1 MEKDELQNRTLK
13 FAVRILNL
21 TTRLQ
26 ETNPGRVISTQIIES
41 AILIGESYRA
51 TFRSPSQNDFIF
63 RLKIAED
70 VADETLYWLEL
81 IEEAKLID
89 PEKLAGLKIEA
100 NELLSIFTEAVKTA
114 NLRFS
119 KKAAVRRT
127 KKS

>member
-26 ETNPGRVISTQIIES
+26 ETNPGRVISTQIIENP
-41 AILIGESYRA
+41 
-51 TFRSPSQNDFIF
+51 TKIF
-63 RLKIAED
+63 DYSGTED